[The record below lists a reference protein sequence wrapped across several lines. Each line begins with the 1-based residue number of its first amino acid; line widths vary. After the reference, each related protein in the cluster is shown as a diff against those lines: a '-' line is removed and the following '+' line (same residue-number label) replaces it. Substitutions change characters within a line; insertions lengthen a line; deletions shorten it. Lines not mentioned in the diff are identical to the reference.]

1 MVAKAKPRHMGVPG
15 LGLLVGKAYYANIVG
30 SIMAVVEPVCLSAD
44 PAYEIE

>member
-15 LGLLVGKAYYANIVG
+15 LGLLVGKLYYAVVVG
-30 SIMAVVEPVCLSAD
+30 STMAAVEPVCLSAD